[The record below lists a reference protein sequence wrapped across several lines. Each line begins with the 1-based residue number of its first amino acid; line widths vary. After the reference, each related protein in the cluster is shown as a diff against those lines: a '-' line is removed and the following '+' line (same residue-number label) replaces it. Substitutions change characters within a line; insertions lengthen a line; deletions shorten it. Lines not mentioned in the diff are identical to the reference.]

1 MTDTERDGLY
11 LRLIAEAIDDIQRRI
26 ALIDLQRFLAD
37 RDEQALTAFRLS
49 IIGENANKLS
59 VQLKQRHPDLAWY
72 RMVAFRNIVAH
83 EYHRAEPT
91 LVWEAALA
99 LGAIEDMASSELARS
114 KE

>member
-1 MTDTERDGLY
+1 MTDAERDGLY

-26 ALIDLQRFLAD
+26 ALTEVHRFLAD

-49 IIGENANKLS
+49 IIGENVNKLS
-59 VQLKQRHPDLAWY
+59 VHLKQRHPDLPWY
-72 RMVAFRNIVAH
+72 RMVAFRNVVAH

-99 LGAIEDMASSELARS
+99 LADIEAMVDLELARS
-114 KE
+114 EK